1 MDKKLE
7 ARIARLERMMNC
19 KSVKNE
25 ISRLEYDIRN
35 DIDTAAS
42 EVKKATFKLG
52 RLLRRFGDDDLMNL
66 FNKLSAAAD
75 EMLIATGEILHE
87 EDIDD

>member
-7 ARIARLERMMNC
+7 ARITRLERMMSR

-25 ISRLEYDIRN
+25 ISRREYDIRN
-35 DIDTAAS
+35 DIDVAAG
-42 EVKKATFKLG
+42 EVKKATFKLY
-52 RLLRRFGDDDLMNL
+52 RLLERFGDDDLMNL
-66 FNKLSAAAD
+66 FNRLSAAAD
-75 EMLIATGEILHE
+75 EMLMATGEIVHE